1 MTDDTRTQDAT
12 AWRLLHRRSPVLDLL
27 LRPLIL
33 ATMVGCIAYAVI
45 EALALFLPVSLR
57 YFVGVTVVGGAAG
70 YYVHRFTR
78 VLIPSE
84 AERWRLRLL
93 LLALAFPLVKAVG
106 YLGVSWSTVLA
117 DMRSWLLR
125 PYAFFDGRSLWA
137 YLFFVMAWVATANTA
152 DDFERI
158 GVRTEDREETPPL
171 LALSARFFVGGAI
184 LLMASGLARV
194 GLASLLDLGRA
205 SVSGL
210 IANVL
215 LYFVLGLILLGQ
227 TRLLA
232 LFNRWR
238 IQHVDISPELAGR
251 WLRYSLI
258 FLVIVAVIAFLL
270 PTGYTV
276 PLLDLGRWLLWLLW
290 WVAAFLIF
298 LFNLLL
304 FPLAWLMSL
313 FGAEPAQQPE
323 LSMPQPGQ
331 LPADNESGLPPW
343 LLLLRSLVFWG
354 VILWIFFTLIRNTL
368 REHPQLAE
376 AVRQIKI
383 LRWLHRWLDAL
394 WQWLRGV
401 GNSVQETLPRLGLA
415 DRLRHR
421 QAEGGPGGFL
431 QPRPASARER
441 VLREYL
447 RTLERAADEGLPR
460 RPPQTPEEYQ
470 GTLEPELAEAVG
482 EVSALT
488 ASFIEARYSRHS
500 WDAEDA
506 RRVREIARRVRA
518 ALDRRREDKNADETP
533 DS

>member
-1 MTDDTRTQDAT
+1 MIDDPRTQDAT
-12 AWRLLHRRSPVLDLL
+12 AWRLLHRRSPLLELL
-27 LRPLIL
+27 LRPLML
-33 ATMVGCIAYAVI
+33 AVMVGCIAYAVI
-45 EALALFLPVSLR
+45 EALALFLPVSIR
-57 YFVGVTVVGGAAG
+57 YFVAVAVVGGAAG
-70 YYVHRFTR
+70 YYIHRFTR
-78 VLIPSE
+78 LLIPSE

-106 YLGVSWSTVLA
+106 YLDVPWSTVLA
-117 DMRSWLLR
+117 EMRGWLLR
-125 PYAFFDGRSLWA
+125 PYAFFDGRSLAA
-137 YLFFVMAWVATANTA
+137 YLSSVMAWIAAANTA

-158 GVRTEDREETPPL
+158 GVRTEDRAETPPL

-238 IQHVDISPELAGR
+238 VQHVEISPEMEGR

-276 PLLDLGRWLLWLLW
+276 PLLDLGSWLLWVLW
-290 WVAAFLIF
+290 WVAAFLVF

-331 LPADNESGLPPW
+331 LPAGNESGLSPW
-343 LLLLRSLVFWG
+343 LLLVRSLVFWS

-376 AVRQIKI
+376 AVRQIKV
-383 LRWLHRWLDAL
+383 LRWLRHWLDAL

-401 GNSVQETLPRLGLA
+401 GDSVRETLPRLGLA
-415 DRLRHR
+415 DRWRRR

-431 QPRPASARER
+431 RSRPASAREH

-447 RTLERAADEGLPR
+447 RMLERAANEGLSR
-460 RPPQTPEEYQ
+460 RPPQTPEEYR
-470 GTLEPELAEAVG
+470 GTLEPELAEAVD

-488 ASFIEARYSRHS
+488 ASFVEARYSRHP
-500 WDAEDA
+500 WDEEDV

-518 ALDRRREDKNADETP
+518 ALGRRREDKSVHEA
-533 DS
+533 

>member
-1 MTDDTRTQDAT
+1 MTDDPRRQNAT
-12 AWRLLHRRSPVLDLL
+12 AWRLLHERSPLLDLL

-33 ATMVGCIAYAVI
+33 AVMVGCIAYAVV
-45 EALALFLPVSLR
+45 EALALFLPVSTR
-57 YFVGVTVVGGAAG
+57 YFVAVTVVGGAAG
-70 YYVHRFTR
+70 YYIHRLTR

-84 AERWRLRLL
+84 AERWRVRILL
-93 LLALAFPLVKAVG
+93 LVLALPLVKAVG
-106 YLGVSWSTVLA
+106 YLGVPWSAVTA
-117 DMRSWLLR
+117 DVRSWFLR
-125 PYAFFDGRSLWA
+125 PYAFFDGRSLSA
-137 YLFFVMAWVATANTA
+137 YLFSVLAWTATASTA

-158 GVRTEDREETPPL
+158 GIRTEDRAETPPL

-184 LLMASGLARV
+184 LLVTSGLARV

-210 IANVL
+210 IVNVL

-238 IQHVDISPELAGR
+238 VQHVEISPELAGR

-258 FLVIVAVIAFLL
+258 FLVIVAVVAFLL
-270 PTGYTV
+270 PTGYTL
-276 PLLDLGRWLLWLLW
+276 PLLDLGSWLLWLLW
-290 WVAAFLIF
+290 WVSAFLIF

-323 LSMPQPGQ
+323 LGLPQLGQ
-331 LPADNESGLPPW
+331 PPLSEESAGLPPW
-343 LLLLRSLVFWG
+343 LLIVRSLLFWG
-354 VILWIFFTLIRNTL
+354 VIVWIFFTLIRNTL
-368 REHPQLAE
+368 REHPQLTE
-376 AVRQIKI
+376 ALRQIRL
-383 LRWLHRWLDAL
+383 LRWLGAL

-401 GNSVQETLPRLGLA
+401 GDSVWETLPRLGLA
-415 DRLRHR
+415 DRLRRR
-421 QAEGGPGGFL
+421 QVQGGTGGFL
-431 QPRPASARER
+431 RPRPTSARER

-470 GTLEPELAEAVG
+470 GTLEPELAEAVS
-482 EVSALT
+482 EVSVLT
-488 ASFIEARYSRHS
+488 ASFVEARYSRHP
-500 WDAEDA
+500 WDAEAAD
-506 RRVREIARRVRA
+506 RVREIARRVRA
-518 ALDRRREDKNADETP
+518 ALDRRREDTSAAETP